1 MGFPSSQ
8 SILESDRKMR
18 KIIYPKKILK
28 TTAEIMQECRRLN
41 HAE

>member
-8 SILESDRKMR
+8 SILESDKKMK

-28 TTAEIMQECRRLN
+28 TTFEIMQEVRRTN